1 MDTAVRDALRRAGA
15 VSREARE
22 RGVELV
28 REGALLR
35 ELAEEV
41 EDLMRRR
48 GLRPSFPTCLS
59 IDDIAAHYTPTHD
72 DTLRFRRGNVVK
84 LDLGAQMDGWI
95 ADTAVTV
102 EVGTRNWTAIEPF
115 ASSGAGQVDGR
126 RTGNIYRVV
135 RPKPL
140 KQTDLNDFL
149 ALLSNEFKTLP
160 FAERWAH
167 RLEPRT
173 PALLNAVVRTGAVMT
188 YPALLDVDGGIVA
201 QTEHTMIVGRGGA
214 EVTTA

>member
-1 MDTAVRDALRRAGA
+1 MDTAIRDALRRAGA

-59 IDDIAAHYTPTHD
+59 VDNVAADYTPTHD
-72 DTLRFRRGNVVK
+72 DTLRFHRGNVVK
-84 LDLGAQMDGWI
+84 LDLGTQIDGGN

-102 EVGTRNWTAIEPF
+102 QVATRNRPAHPG
-115 ASSGAGQVDGR
+115 ASE
-126 RTGNIYRVV
+126 
-135 RPKPL
+135 
-140 KQTDLNDFL
+140 L
-149 ALLSNEFKTLP
+149 AL
-160 FAERWAH
+160 A
-167 RLEPRT
+167 
-173 PALLNAVVRTGAVMT
+173 
-188 YPALLDVDGGIVA
+188 
-201 QTEHTMIVGRGGA
+201 
-214 EVTTA
+214 